1 MKDLM
6 FFDANAVVGNT
17 LKGVKPGCA
26 ELLKEMDR
34 NGVDKALVRHGNMA
48 AAGAVIANREINS
61 MLKEAAGDR
70 LYGVWG
76 ILPQQCS
83 ELPAGDELFAAMKL
97 NNIKAFTL
105 MPDDHRY
112 VACRLTIGKLM
123 DEAAERKIPVLLH
136 GLKGGWKAVYD
147 FMKEFP
153 HIYAIVSAGHKW
165 GSDRNIRPLLENYK
179 NLYVEL
185 AGYWVPE
192 GVRDLVEIYGSDRIL
207 YGSGFPTYG
216 HGSTMLQ
223 IRQSGLNSEDIAKI
237 AGLNMAR
244 LIEGAEI

>member
-34 NGVDKALVRHGNMA
+34 NGVDKVLVRHGNMA
-48 AAGAVIANREINS
+48 AAGVLITNREISS
-61 MLKEAAGDR
+61 MLKDAASDR

-76 ILPQQCS
+76 ILPSQCN
-83 ELPAGDELFAAMKL
+83 ELPAGKEFFEAMKF
-97 NNIKAFTL
+97 NNIKALTL
-105 MPDDHRY
+105 MPDEHRF

-136 GLKGGWKAVYD
+136 GFKLNWKAIYD

-153 HIYAIVSAGHKW
+153 HIYSIVSAGHKW
-165 GSDRNIRPLLENYK
+165 GSDRNIRPLLENYE
-179 NLYVEL
+179 NLCVEL

-192 GVRDLVEIYGSDRIL
+192 GVRDLAEIYGADRIL

-216 HGSTMLQ
+216 HGSGMLQ
-223 IRQSGLNSEDIAKI
+223 LKQSGLNESDIAKI
-237 AGLNMAR
+237 AGLNMAQ

>member
-97 NNIKAFTL
+97 NNIKAFT
-105 MPDDHRY
+105 
-112 VACRLTIGKLM
+112 
-123 DEAAERKIPVLLH
+123 
-136 GLKGGWKAVYD
+136 W
-147 FMKEFP
+147 
-153 HIYAIVSAGHKW
+153 
-165 GSDRNIRPLLENYK
+165 
-179 NLYVEL
+179 
-185 AGYWVPE
+185 
-192 GVRDLVEIYGSDRIL
+192 
-207 YGSGFPTYG
+207 
-216 HGSTMLQ
+216 
-223 IRQSGLNSEDIAKI
+223 
-237 AGLNMAR
+237 
-244 LIEGAEI
+244 